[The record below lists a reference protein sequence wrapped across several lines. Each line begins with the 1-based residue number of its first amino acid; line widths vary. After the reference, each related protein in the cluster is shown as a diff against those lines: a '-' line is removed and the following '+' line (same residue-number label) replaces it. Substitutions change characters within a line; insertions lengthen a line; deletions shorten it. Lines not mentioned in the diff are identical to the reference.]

1 MVGDVVIPSEISGG
15 HHEPVHEFD
24 RALSMTRRK
33 PSGEGQVV
41 DSHVFDSRIVPGW
54 DILGNANG
62 GYLMALAARAMS
74 EVTGRPDCFTIT
86 AHYLAPAP
94 ATAARIEVRPVRAG
108 RRFATAT
115 SSMFLVDENLDE
127 KPGDTRGR
135 ECLRVIATMGDLSTD
150 PGGPSKMVDSR
161 PEITPWDECPVI
173 SDTTINEFAFIHGRL
188 GTRLDPRDAVFRTG
202 APNGEGTMRG
212 WFAFRDDRPIDSLAL
227 LLACDAFPPAAFNLD
242 MPTNWVP
249 TVELTVHVRAIP
261 VPGPV
266 ACFFRTRFVQNGLLE
281 ADGEVWDQAG
291 TLVAQSRQL
300 ALAPR
305 A

>member
-1 MVGDVVIPSEISGG
+1 MVGDMGFPGD
-15 HHEPVHEFD
+15 HEFD
-24 RALSMTRRK
+24 RALSMTKRD
-33 PSGEGQVV
+33 GG
-41 DSHVFDSRIVPGW
+41 DHVFDTRIVPGW

-62 GYLMALAARAMS
+62 GYLMALAARAML
-74 EVTGRPDCFTIT
+74 EVTDRPDCFTIT

-94 ATAARIEVRPVRAG
+94 ASAARIEVRPVRAG

-115 SSMFLVDENLDE
+115 SSMFLVDESLDE
-127 KPGDTRGR
+127 KNSGGR
-135 ECLRVIATMGDLSTD
+135 ECLRVISTMGDLSSD
-150 PGGPSKMVDSR
+150 PGGPTKMVDSR
-161 PEITPWDECPVI
+161 PDITPWGECPVI
-173 SDTTINEFAFIHGRL
+173 SDTTIDEFAFIHGRL
-188 GTRLDPRDAVFRTG
+188 GTRIDPRDAVFSSG
-202 APNGEGTMRG
+202 SPSGEGLMRG

-261 VPGPV
+261 APGPV

-291 TLVAQSRQL
+291 KLVAQSRQL

>member
-1 MVGDVVIPSEISGG
+1 MVGDVVIHGD
-15 HHEPVHEFD
+15 HEPVYEFD
-24 RALSMTRRK
+24 RALSMTRR
-33 PSGEGQVV
+33 
-41 DSHVFDSRIVPGW
+41 DSHVFDEPIFDARIVPGW

-115 SSMFLVDENLDE
+115 SSMYLVDE
-127 KPGDTRGR
+127 PGETGGR

-161 PEITPWDECPVI
+161 PDITPWDECPVI
-173 SDTTINEFAFIHGRL
+173 ADTTINEFAFIHGRL
-188 GTRLDPRDAVFRTG
+188 GTRIDPRDAVFRTG
-202 APNGEGTMRG
+202 TPNGEGTMRG

>member
-1 MVGDVVIPSEISGG
+1 MVGDVVIHGD
-15 HHEPVHEFD
+15 HEFD
-24 RALSMTRRK
+24 RALDMTRR
-33 PSGEGQVV
+33 
-41 DSHVFDSRIVPGW
+41 DSHVFDTRIVPGW

-94 ATAARIEVRPVRAG
+94 ATAARIEVRHVRAG

-115 SSMFLVDENLDE
+115 SSMFLVDESLDE
-127 KPGDTRGR
+127 RNSGGR
-135 ECLRVIATMGDLSTD
+135 ECLRVIATMGDLSSD
-150 PGGPSKMVDSR
+150 PGGPTTMVGSR
-161 PEITPWDECPVI
+161 PDITPWDECPTI

-188 GTRLDPRDAVFRTG
+188 GTRIDPRDAVFRTG
-202 APNGEGTMRG
+202 APSGEGVMRG

-261 VPGPV
+261 APGPV

-281 ADGEVWDQAG
+281 ADGEVWDAAG